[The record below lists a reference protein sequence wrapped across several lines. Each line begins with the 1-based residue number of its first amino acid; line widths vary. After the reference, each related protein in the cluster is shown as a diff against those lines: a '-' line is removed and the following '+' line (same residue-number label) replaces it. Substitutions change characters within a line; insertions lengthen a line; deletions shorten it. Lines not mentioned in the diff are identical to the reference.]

1 MSNQENDPAIVAETP
16 EDALDASALPQD
28 PYNEPVVKTKEKIGF
43 LVNSVFFQEAMQ
55 TIDSYA
61 LYFYTDIMKITA
73 GVAGTIGMIVTVWD
87 AINDPLIGHW
97 TVNHKFKS
105 GESVRPHLLYNSVP
119 FAIFFILCWIAPNVP
134 MWAKIAYA
142 ILTRCF
148 LSVFSTILNIPKNTM
163 PFLASRNKS
172 DRLSMGQMN
181 STGTL
186 IGLSLSVIGCYP
198 LVALFGGGTDANGT
212 AIHEARG
219 FFLASILFGLLAAAG
234 FIFYYFTS
242 KERVLDNKPEEKI
255 SLKESSLL
263 LIRDKNWVQIT
274 LLNFFIAITDTSCL
288 AVMTYYCKY
297 IIGNTMYAA
306 FAFGSLLIG
315 GALGTAFLCKPL
327 LRRFGTKGLALATGL
342 VVVFGHSLMLIAPAS
357 KVLILVAGI
366 MQGIKVGLSQALIPM
381 LYGYVG
387 DIAAYTKGGKRL
399 DGMVTTVSNFFKKA
413 GYALVS
419 FLIGISLEFSKY
431 DGNLTVQPASA
442 ISMLKI
448 MMIWVPIVTGVIVV
462 LYAIT
467 LKIEENA
474 KKYGLA

>member
-1 MSNQENDPAIVAETP
+1 MA
-16 EDALDASALPQD
+16 
-28 PYNEPVVKTKEKIGF
+28 VKVI
-43 LVNSVFFQEAMQ
+43 
-55 TIDSYA
+55 
-61 LYFYTDIMKITA
+61 
-73 GVAGTIGMIVTVWD
+73 
-87 AINDPLIGHW
+87 
-97 TVNHKFKS
+97 
-105 GESVRPHLLYNSVP
+105 
-119 FAIFFILCWIAPNVP
+119 
-134 MWAKIAYA
+134 YA
-142 ILTRCF
+142 ILTRCI
-148 LSVFSTILNIPKNTM
+148 LSVFSTILTIPKNTM
-163 PFLASRNKS
+163 PFLASPYKR

-219 FFLASILFGLLAAAG
+219 FLLASILFGLLAVGG

-255 SLKESSLL
+255 SLKKSSLL

-297 IIGNTMYAA
+297 IIGNTMFAA

-315 GALGTAFLCKPL
+315 GALATAFLCKPI
-327 LRRFGTKGLALATGL
+327 LRRYGTKGLALVTGL
-342 VVVFGHSLMLIAPAS
+342 VVVVGHSMMLISPAS
-357 KVLILVAGI
+357 KVFILVAGV
-366 MQGIKVGLSQALIPM
+366 MQGVKVGLSQALIPM

-387 DIAAYTKGGKRL
+387 DIAAYNQDGKRM

-413 GYALVS
+413 GYALVC
-419 FLIGISLEFSKY
+419 FLIGICLEFSKY
-431 DGNLTVQPASA
+431 DGNLAVQPDSA

-462 LYAIT
+462 LYANT
-467 LKIEENA
+467 VKIEENA
-474 KKYGLA
+474 KKLGLA